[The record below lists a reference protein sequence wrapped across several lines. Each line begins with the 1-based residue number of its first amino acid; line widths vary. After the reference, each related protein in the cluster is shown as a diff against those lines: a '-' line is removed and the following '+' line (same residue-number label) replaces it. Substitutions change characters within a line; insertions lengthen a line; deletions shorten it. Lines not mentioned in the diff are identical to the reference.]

1 MLLSKVFRPEKDAR
15 FFFILSSISIIIVL
29 TFQSIRCIIL
39 VKKWVFTVLYDTA
52 CSFLFLLPA
61 HHKDIFYCLLYDL

>member
-52 CSFLFLLPA
+52 CSFFLLPA
-61 HHKDIFYCLLYDL
+61 HHKDTFYCLLHDL